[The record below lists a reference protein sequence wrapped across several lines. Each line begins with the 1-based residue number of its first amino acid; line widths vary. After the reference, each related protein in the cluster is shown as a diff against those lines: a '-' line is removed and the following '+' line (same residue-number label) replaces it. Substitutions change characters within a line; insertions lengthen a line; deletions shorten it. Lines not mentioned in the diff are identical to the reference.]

1 LPHIQR
7 DDQATID
14 HFRLKDTLRKVQTLY
29 LWPRRRAAEAELDS
43 AKADDAARRIEQ
55 AEVILDDLAEF
66 EKRLLAVIQAQVEC
80 EIPGWTM
87 GPFRGGVYDPVLDDG
102 VKVNITP
109 LQEAEV
115 LRYRKVV

>member
-1 LPHIQR
+1 M
-7 DDQATID
+7 
-14 HFRLKDTLRKVQTLY
+14 QTLY

-43 AKADDAARRIEQ
+43 AKADNAPRRIKQ
-55 AEVILDDLAEF
+55 AETVLDDLAEF

-80 EIPGWTM
+80 DIPDWAE
-87 GPFRGGVYDPVLDDG
+87 GPFRNGVYDPVLDDG

-109 LQEAEV
+109 LQEAGV